1 VRKREIEKL
10 TKLQEKILKEGP
22 KSLSQAWI
30 LQALKRK
37 FPTPGLI
44 DNENM

>member
-10 TKLQEKILKEGP
+10 EKLLKEGP

-30 LQALKRK
+30 LAALKRK
-37 FPTPGLI
+37 FQTPGST
-44 DNENM
+44 E

>member
-10 TKLQEKILKEGP
+10 EKLLQEGP

-30 LQALKRK
+30 LAALKKRFQTLGIK
-37 FPTPGLI
+37 NQNTI
-44 DNENM
+44 E

>member
-10 TKLQEKILKEGP
+10 EKLLKEGP

-30 LQALKRK
+30 LAALKRK
-37 FPTPGLI
+37 FQTPGLT
-44 DNENM
+44 E